1 MTVNCRTLFEKI
13 DELQAHY
20 LDVLEELCNI
30 ESCTDDKVGVDEAG
44 RYLADFARAKG
55 WRVEV
60 YPQRVSGDVVVITM
74 NPDAK
79 GAPISLS
86 GHLDTVYPRGTYPTP
101 AVRRDDV
108 YMHGPGVVDC
118 KGGVVGGLLAMD
130 ALEQCGFVARPV
142 LLLLQTDEEK
152 GSTPSGQDTIHYICE
167 RAMGSAAFLNLEGHT
182 APNVPITRKGILRYR
197 IDVRGKASH
206 SANCHQGVNAIVE
219 AAHEIIE
226 LEKMKQVEGGLTCN
240 CGMIEGGTAPN
251 TVAEEC
257 SFTADIRFANA
268 EQLAQARVTV
278 ARVTEN
284 VTLPGSVSTA
294 TQISF
299 RPAMEKVERNLH
311 LLDKIN
317 EIYEANGMPRLVGV
331 HTKGGSDAAYVTL
344 AGIPCVDSI
353 GTEGEEIHS
362 IRERMELASLA
373 RCAKRVAAAVW
384 CMEDEK

>member
-13 DELQAHY
+13 DDLQARY

-44 RYLADFARAKG
+44 RTLADFARAKG

-118 KGGVVGGLLAMD
+118 KGGVVGALLAMD
-130 ALEQCGFVARPV
+130 ALEQCGFTSRPV
-142 LLLLQTDEEK
+142 LLLLQSDEEK
-152 GSTPSGQDTIHYICE
+152 GSTPSAQDTIHYICE
-167 RAMGSAAFLNLEGHT
+167 RAKGSVAFFNLEGHKDDK
-182 APNVPITRKGILRYR
+182 VSITRKGILRYR

-206 SANCHQGVNAIVE
+206 SANCHKGVNAIVE

-226 LEKMKQVEGGLTCN
+226 LEKMKQIEGGISCN
-240 CGMIEGGTAPN
+240 CGMIEGGTTAN
-251 TVAEEC
+251 TVAEQC
-257 SFTADIRFANA
+257 SFTADIRFANGLHSL
-268 EQLAQARVTV
+268 LASPGVRSLSWQSTGIRCSQAPNTTGTATKPPLENTTFGRIFPISRVDWNAPAIT
-278 ARVTEN
+278 RK
-284 VTLPGSVSTA
+284 GSVKFC
-294 TQISF
+294 Q
-299 RPAMEKVERNLH
+299 L
-311 LLDKIN
+311 
-317 EIYEANGMPRLVGV
+317 
-331 HTKGGSDAAYVTL
+331 
-344 AGIPCVDSI
+344 
-353 GTEGEEIHS
+353 
-362 IRERMELASLA
+362 
-373 RCAKRVAAAVW
+373 
-384 CMEDEK
+384 